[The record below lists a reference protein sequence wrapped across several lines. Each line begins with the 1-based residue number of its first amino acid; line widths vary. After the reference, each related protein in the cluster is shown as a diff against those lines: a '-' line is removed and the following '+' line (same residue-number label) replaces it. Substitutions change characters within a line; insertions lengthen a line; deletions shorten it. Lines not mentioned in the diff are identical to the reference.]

1 MRRLLRTAVACV
13 IACAGASCAR
23 PEEPKQAGQTDKG
36 AAQMQKGAEQVHKSV
51 DEVQKSASQMQKGA
65 EDMAKG
71 FADMA
76 KGFTAIAGGDSDTKP
91 VDPVSFRDL
100 QNVLPDIGGGWQKG
114 KPTGERMT
122 SPVTYAQAAVTYR
135 KGNAQID
142 EKIVDSGF
150 SQLLLAP
157 YSMFLTMGYEKESED
172 GYERALKIRGFPGW
186 EKWNSTSRNG
196 ELNALV
202 GKRFV
207 VQIEGRDIDDPKAL
221 HDAMDQTDLR
231 KLAAMK

>member
-1 MRRLLRTAVACV
+1 MGRFLKMAVAGV
-13 IACAGASCAR
+13 IACAVASCAR
-23 PEEPKQAGQTDKG
+23 SDESKQAEQPDKG
-36 AAQMQKGAEQVHKSV
+36 AA
-51 DEVQKSASQMQKGA
+51 QMQKGA

-76 KGFTAIAGGDSDTKP
+76 KGFTAIAGGDSNARP

-100 QNVLPDIGGGWQKG
+100 QTVMPDIGSGWQKG

-122 SPVTYAQAAVTYR
+122 SPVTYAEAAVTYR

-157 YSMFLTMGYEKESED
+157 YSMFLTLGYEKESED
-172 GYERALKIRGFPGW
+172 GYERALKIRDFPGW
-186 EKWNSTSRNG
+186 EKWNSKSRNG

-207 VQIEGRDIDDPKAL
+207 VQIEGHDIDDPKTL
-221 HDAMDQTDLR
+221 HDVMGQTDLR